1 MRGWGA
7 GWGRGAPLRAVESE
21 DGPDLRGVLWG
32 RVRGGGIKEGG
43 LGVKRRA
50 GSEPGPLPSER
61 PLSLWGRALATFERE
76 GAGWVSARR
85 VPGVL
90 SAPPRSECCPEP
102 GLSSPAAR
110 RPLLHHHAGP
120 GQHHSR
126 RPQVDRAGWRH
137 RPHVDRVPQHR
148 HGRQQGARGPRP
160 RSQAPRTTVTGRG
173 ACGIQHTSRP
183 PHSAHRARCGWG
195 LRRGPVW
202 SSAQSVIDGEGLG
215 EAPIPRHT
223 PCRT

>member
-1 MRGWGA
+1 MLVGVVALHLGLSNLRMDQTCGACCGA
-7 GWGRGAPLRAVESE
+7 GSGVEASRRGALGSREGQEVSQVPSRPSVHCPSGEGHWPPL
-21 DGPDLRGVLWG
+21 
-32 RVRGGGIKEGG
+32 
-43 LGVKRRA
+43 
-50 GSEPGPLPSER
+50 
-61 PLSLWGRALATFERE
+61 RE